1 MNIQKSIQK
10 STAWILSGILA
21 AAALTGCGGNSGGS
35 SSAGSSTPSSGG
47 NSQTSSESGAAQHT
61 ITVLGKDRRFD
72 CAPFSDRDQYPAWQA
87 VEKLLSDAG
96 VTCEFELVPKEQYP
110 TVIKTRMAAASD
122 LPDVVNL
129 TDLSDQE
136 VLDMGAQGLLVDIK
150 SAIDQ
155 YSNGNTL
162 SMWEKY
168 WPNAV
173 KQLSTPEGKIYWYPG
188 LSYRKLNGADTR
200 GTGFAIQYRKD
211 WLDALNLTAPTTVD
225 ELYTVLKAFRDSDA
239 NGNGTPDEIALFA
252 VDNFNNGIAQSFG
265 LAPGLFDI
273 ENSTDKAVTPWL
285 QPGIKPYLEYMKK
298 LVADGLIDASLIG
311 ATNEVS
317 DQKVT
322 ENKAGALCN
331 YVQQTWLETM
341 TGLDSAEYVPVMLTA
356 VDGINPV
363 FYREPSALVYQR
375 FSVTKNCKDLEGAVA
390 LFDALYTE
398 EYAELSMWGVEGV
411 SFKWDGDRKVLI
423 HPDYNDEQ
431 RAESKESV
439 GNHLCGNTVFPVVNI
454 QEEWSDTLT
463 AGGVSQAKQD
473 FEIAMQSYDY
483 DFSTSMAI
491 AMPTEEESA
500 AIDQYYTTLGT
511 YSSELLV
518 NIILGNKPLEE
529 LDAAIEEMKGMGLED
544 VLAAYQSRHDRFMAS

>member
-10 STAWILSGILA
+10 LTAWILSGILA
-21 AAALTGCGGNSGGS
+21 AAALTGCGGNGS
-35 SSAGSSTPSSGG
+35 SSSSAESSVSSSGSS
-47 NSQTSSESGAAQHT
+47 QASSESGTARHT

-96 VTCEFELVPKEQYP
+96 VTCEFELVPKEQYS
-110 TVIKTRMAAASD
+110 TIIKTRMAAASD

-129 TDLSDQE
+129 SDLLDQE

-162 SMWEKY
+162 SMWERY

-188 LSYRKLNGADTR
+188 LSYRKLNGEDTR
-200 GTGFAIQYRKD
+200 GTGFAVQYRKD

-225 ELYTVLKAFRDSDA
+225 ELYTVLKAFRDGDA
-239 NGNGTPDEIALFA
+239 NGNNAPDEIALFG
-252 VDNFNNGIAQSFG
+252 VDGFDNGIAQSFG
-265 LAPGLFDI
+265 LAPNLFDI
-273 ENSTDKAVTPWL
+273 ENHTDKAVTPWL

-298 LVADGLIDASLIG
+298 LVADGIIDASLIG

-322 ENKAGALCN
+322 ENKAGALCS
-331 YVQQTWLETM
+331 YVQQKWLESM
-341 TGLDSAEYVPVMLTA
+341 AAVDGAEYAPIMPTA

-363 FYREPSALVYQR
+363 FRREPSALVYQR
-375 FSVTKNCKDLEGAVA
+375 FGVTKNCKDLEGAVA

-423 HPDYNDEQ
+423 HPDYTDEQ

-454 QEEWSDTLT
+454 QEEWADVLLKS
-463 AGGVSQAKQD
+463 GVSQAKQD
-473 FEIAMQSYDY
+473 FESAMQSYDY
-483 DFSTSMAI
+483 DFFTSMAI

-500 AIDQYYTTLGT
+500 AIDQYFTTLDT
-511 YSSELLV
+511 YSKELLV

-529 LDAAIEEMKGMGLED
+529 LDAAIEEMKSMGLEE